1 MDLPDES
8 QWDET
13 TCKLAICQHPQ
24 CWATIR
30 RIERGHPRILAP
42 PCKTT
47 LNDEDKLPVLTIV
60 NMTDSCIQAKG
71 LAHRHLSG
79 FTFTKPSSS
88 LCPGSK
94 FDSKFQGR
102 PRKDLPDKD
111 LIDRTDRSPK
121 VNHRLEKLS
130 VLNLN
135 ETQLPSPQDVRNMVV
150 IWIPEQSETHV
161 SPAEKKHILPSQ
173 DWMKRR
179 MKSTVKD
186 RFLYGK
192 QKTETLLGP
201 PGVVVPPPSPAHF
214 IEQLN
219 AESIPFWN
227 QLDRLPQ
234 DLLKDLLPGEGKTMP
249 SLEMKTQLAMM
260 KKKAPLERSRPDSA
274 ISAWMFLSIQRLA
287 LQRPALRYPKH
298 LKKFYYNPN
307 TEGHKKQQQ
316 WQQKEQQRKVKT
328 PPKKQEAKKKSKS
341 DLGSQDILH
350 KRSGAVVSGPRY
362 GQRTLLSRK
371 SDKKQPQRAKP
382 EGPTSKK
389 CSTRR
394 PQMEYSE
401 NYLDSFPDKDDPE
414 LSKTEPSN
422 KDIGAQ
428 ESQDRSSEDLS
439 DDSSERR
446 WNPELKLLRI
456 LQATDDED
464 EENQLSGSESEESFK
479 TSQDSLMRERDAW
492 NPEDSDL
499 GHRDR
504 KERGLLL
511 PGAFTR
517 T

>member
-1 MDLPDES
+1 M
-8 QWDET
+8 
-13 TCKLAICQHPQ
+13 
-24 CWATIR
+24 
-30 RIERGHPRILAP
+30 
-42 PCKTT
+42 
-47 LNDEDKLPVLTIV
+47 
-60 NMTDSCIQAKG
+60 
-71 LAHRHLSG
+71 
-79 FTFTKPSSS
+79 
-88 LCPGSK
+88 
-94 FDSKFQGR
+94 
-102 PRKDLPDKD
+102 
-111 LIDRTDRSPK
+111 DRTDRSPK

-274 ISAWMFLSIQRLA
+274 ISARMFLSVQRLA

-307 TEGHKKQQQ
+307 TEVCSVCGHSHTGSHAELRKPRFQEAAPLPHHKWLGSDRGGVTVVEQGPASSPPRKVGAVREKRIESVLRSPGHKKQQQ

-350 KRSGAVVSGPRY
+350 KRSGAVVYGPRY

-389 CSTRR
+389 CSPRR

-422 KDIGAQ
+422 KDIDAQ

-464 EENQLSGSESEESFK
+464 EENQLSGSENEESFK